1 MSFPSSPS
9 NGNISVVNNITYQYD
24 SSLSAWTRVPGT
36 ITQIVANTVTAT
48 SFIGPLSTAAQPNIT
63 SVGTLTG
70 LIVSGSTT
78 ITGNLVIQGNTITIG
93 SENYTVTDSIIDLH
107 TFSNLA
113 PLSEDDG
120 RDVGLRFHYFK
131 GADSHAFLG
140 WANDSGS
147 LEYYSSGNDVNG
159 VFIGT
164 AYGNIKAASYQST
177 AVTGTAPF
185 TVRSTTTVANL
196 AAATAGT
203 VTTAAQPNIT
213 SVGTLSSVAVTG
225 NVTAGAVYSGGYFYS
240 NGTSYS
246 SGTFSGNTTQQL
258 ITSNTIA
265 SSNTTSGALIVAGGF
280 GIGGAI
286 NSYDNISARLG
297 LAVGTPSTV
306 VNNNKSLFFS
316 GASSYAGYAISTS
329 NSIYNIASGQ
339 DFTVELWAR
348 PSITG
353 SYHILN
359 YGAYRQAYD
368 NDLGYWITNS
378 GGVIYVGATQYS
390 VSYPGSATLALNQWS
405 HIALV
410 RYNNNLTIYL
420 NGVGGTTI
428 SAPGAISPSQQRPD
442 LSGPNGMWLG
452 INVSNWT
459 AGSYTYYQ
467 GYLSNVRLVRGTAVY
482 TANFAQPAVAPAV
495 ITNTQLLVAHSLTPF
510 VDESSN
516 AVTYTVQSGS
526 VVSSSTVPVTDTGSG
541 ATWSYDGLSSW
552 TTTNPVKVQSATA
565 ATSTTTGALIVA
577 GGIGVAGN
585 VITSAIYS
593 SGYFYSNG
601 TPYSPAFSGISTQQI
616 ITSNTTVSANTTS
629 GALIVAGGAG
639 IAGNLYVGGLLNV
652 TNNSYMNGSPLLN
665 AVNLADYSTSSIA
678 GADILITTGSAPPT
692 GQQAYTSAGT
702 YTWTAPVGV
711 TSVSVVAV
719 GGGGGAY
726 LFGSSAGSGG
736 GGGGLGWK
744 NNITVVPGQSYTVVV
759 GGGAATDSHAA
770 GSASY
775 FISTGTVAGYGGGG
789 GPSGAVGVGGT
800 GGGYVGDGGGSG
812 GSGGGS
818 NGSYLGGG
826 AGAGGYSGNGG
837 GGGYQNNGGGGGTAG
852 NGGGGGG
859 GAGAFGAASGAN
871 RIGLFVAG
879 GGGGVG
885 IFGEGTSGAST
896 PNPGTYTLVGTPG
909 YGGSGGG
916 NASNPYPGAYGGGG
930 APFYNA
936 GVGGAGGAVRII
948 WGAGRAFP
956 STLTADQRLTNVNSI
971 VIADTS
977 TLQSVTSRN
986 NVTNTSITI
995 SNSTTS
1001 TSTTSGALIVTGGVG
1016 VAGNI
1021 TATSVYSGSYFY
1033 SNGTPYYNTGPAGA
1047 TGIQGNVGATGI
1059 EGNVGATGTGT
1070 VGATGATGTGAT
1082 GIQGATG
1089 PQGPAGTGGTGGS
1102 GSASILIYDE
1112 GSLLTSAVST
1122 LNFVGTAVSATT
1134 SGSDVTVTIS
1144 GSGTTSVTAGNINGG
1159 TTSSFAQSFIG
1170 DASRTIFNFGGGGI
1184 LDATQLIVFVDG
1196 IYQTPNTNF
1205 TANTS
1210 WLIFDTAP
1218 SVGSEITVQTVSAGY
1233 SGVATPLI
1241 NQLFTA
1247 NGTQTSFT
1255 LSDYVTAT
1263 DILVTVDTV
1272 IQAPVTNYNINGLS
1286 LIFTSAPNA
1295 SSIVGVR
1302 SFGNWSSRDGF
1313 VNRFTGNGVAT
1324 SYTLSGYAV
1333 SSRSMMV
1340 FVDGIYQI
1348 PDVDFTIAG
1357 TLLTFSGAP
1366 DSAADITI
1374 QSFNNTLGT
1383 NALVAD
1389 PAGITVANVAY
1400 SIDSFS
1406 TSTYRTAKYIIS
1418 VTGATSYQATEAMLV
1433 HDGVT
1438 PQLVTYATVY
1448 TGTAQIMSFSA
1459 NISSNT
1465 VNIYGTGVGTVNTV
1479 KIQRTYVK
1487 V

>member
-9 NGNISVVNNITYQYD
+9 NGNISIVNNITYQYD

-48 SFIGPLSTAAQPNIT
+48 SFIGPLTTAAQPNIT

-70 LIVSGSTT
+70 LIVSGNTT
-78 ITGNLVIQGNTITIG
+78 IGGNLIIQGNTITIG
-93 SENYTVTDSIIDLH
+93 SENYAITDSIIDLH
-107 TFSNLA
+107 TFANLA
-113 PLSEDDG
+113 PLSADDG
-120 RDVGLRFHYFK
+120 RDIGLRFHYFK
-131 GADSHAFLG
+131 GTDSHAFLG

-147 LEYYSSGNDVNG
+147 LEYYASGVENAG
-159 VFIGT
+159 VFVGT

-196 AAATAGT
+196 AASTAGT

-225 NVTAGAVYSGGYFYS
+225 NVTAGAVY
-240 NGTSYS
+240 
-246 SGTFSGNTTQQL
+246 
-258 ITSNTIA
+258 
-265 SSNTTSGALIVAGGF
+265 
-280 GIGGAI
+280 
-286 NSYDNISARLG
+286 
-297 LAVGTPSTV
+297 
-306 VNNNKSLFFS
+306 
-316 GASSYAGYAISTS
+316 
-329 NSIYNIASGQ
+329 
-339 DFTVELWAR
+339 
-348 PSITG
+348 
-353 SYHILN
+353 
-359 YGAYRQAYD
+359 
-368 NDLGYWITNS
+368 TNS
-378 GGVIYVGATQYS
+378 
-390 VSYPGSATLALNQWS
+390 
-405 HIALV
+405 
-410 RYNNNLTIYL
+410 
-420 NGVGGTTI
+420 
-428 SAPGAISPSQQRPD
+428 
-442 LSGPNGMWLG
+442 
-452 INVSNWT
+452 
-459 AGSYTYYQ
+459 
-467 GYLSNVRLVRGTAVY
+467 
-482 TANFAQPAVAPAV
+482 
-495 ITNTQLLVAHSLTPF
+495 
-510 VDESSN
+510 
-516 AVTYTVQSGS
+516 
-526 VVSSSTVPVTDTGSG
+526 
-541 ATWSYDGLSSW
+541 
-552 TTTNPVKVQSATA
+552 
-565 ATSTTTGALIVA
+565 
-577 GGIGVAGN
+577 
-585 VITSAIYS
+585 
-593 SGYFYSNG
+593 YFYSNG
-601 TPYSPAFSGISTQQI
+601 TPYSNTGPAGSNGATGATGTFSGTSTQQI

-726 LFGSSAGSGG
+726 SAGAAG

-744 NNITVVPGQSYTVVV
+744 NSITVVPGQSYTVVV
-759 GGGAATDSHAA
+759 GAGAPNWFAGS

-775 FISTGTVAGYGGGG
+775 FISTGTVAGYGGVGG
-789 GPSGAVGVGGT
+789 GLNLGGG

-812 GSGGGS
+812 GSGGSASGNFVGS
-818 NGSYLGGG
+818 GGGAGGYTGNGGSGTNGGSGDGGSGGG
-826 AGAGGYSGNGG
+826 AGAGAGAYKSGN
-837 GGGYQNNGGGGGTAG
+837 Y
-852 NGGGGGG
+852 
-859 GAGAFGAASGAN
+859 
-871 RIGLFVAG
+871 VAG

-885 IFGEGTSGAST
+885 ILGAGPSGAGA
-896 PNPGTYTLVGTPG
+896 PYPGTNGNNG
-909 YGGSGGG
+909 AGGSGGSG
-916 NASNPYPGAYGGGG
+916 GENASSYLQSFPGAYGGGG
-930 APFYNA
+930 APYYNGGA
-936 GVGGAGGAVRII
+936 GGAGGAVRII
-948 WGAGRAFP
+948 WGASRAFP
-956 STLTADQRLTNVNSI
+956 ATLTADQRQTNVNSI

-977 TLQSVTSRN
+977 TLQTVTSRN

-1059 EGNVGATGTGT
+1059 QGNVGATGIQGN
-1070 VGATGATGTGAT
+1070 VGATGIGTAGATGLQGATGPAGAGGGGSANIIVQDEGSTLTNALYSINFVGSAVTATTSGSNVTVTISGTGAT

-1089 PQGPAGTGGTGGS
+1089 PAGTGSGGS
-1102 GSASILIYDE
+1102 ANIIVQDE
-1112 GSLLTSAVST
+1112 GSTLTSALSSI
-1122 LNFVGTAVSATT
+1122 NFVGTAVSATT
-1134 SGSDVTVTIS
+1134 SGSNVTVTIS
-1144 GSGTTSVTAGNINGG
+1144 GSGTTSITAGNINGG
-1159 TTSSFAQSFIG
+1159 TTSSFAQTFTG
-1170 DASRTIFNFGGGGI
+1170 DASRKIFNFGGYGGI

-1205 TANTS
+1205 TANTG

-1218 SVGSEITVQTVSAGY
+1218 SIGSEITVQAASAGY

-1247 NGTQTSFT
+1247 NGSQTSFT

-1286 LIFTSAPNA
+1286 LVFTSAPTV

-1389 PAGITVANVAY
+1389 PSGITVANVAY

>member
-9 NGNISVVNNITYQYD
+9 NGNISIVNNITYQYD

-63 SVGTLTG
+63 SVGTLTSLRVTG
-70 LIVSGSTT
+70 NTT

-93 SENYTVTDSIIDLH
+93 AENYTVTDSIIDLH

-113 PLSEDDG
+113 PLTGDDG
-120 RDVGLRFHYFK
+120 RDIGIKFHYYK
-131 GADSHAFLG
+131 SGDNHAFLG

-147 LEYYSSGNDVNG
+147 LEYYSTGDDVNG
-159 VFIGT
+159 VFTGT

-177 AVTGTAPF
+177 ATTGIAPF

-225 NVTAGAVYSGGYFYS
+225 NVTAGAVY
-240 NGTSYS
+240 
-246 SGTFSGNTTQQL
+246 
-258 ITSNTIA
+258 
-265 SSNTTSGALIVAGGF
+265 
-280 GIGGAI
+280 
-286 NSYDNISARLG
+286 
-297 LAVGTPSTV
+297 
-306 VNNNKSLFFS
+306 
-316 GASSYAGYAISTS
+316 
-329 NSIYNIASGQ
+329 
-339 DFTVELWAR
+339 
-348 PSITG
+348 
-353 SYHILN
+353 
-359 YGAYRQAYD
+359 
-368 NDLGYWITNS
+368 TNS
-378 GGVIYVGATQYS
+378 
-390 VSYPGSATLALNQWS
+390 
-405 HIALV
+405 
-410 RYNNNLTIYL
+410 
-420 NGVGGTTI
+420 
-428 SAPGAISPSQQRPD
+428 
-442 LSGPNGMWLG
+442 
-452 INVSNWT
+452 
-459 AGSYTYYQ
+459 
-467 GYLSNVRLVRGTAVY
+467 
-482 TANFAQPAVAPAV
+482 
-495 ITNTQLLVAHSLTPF
+495 
-510 VDESSN
+510 
-516 AVTYTVQSGS
+516 
-526 VVSSSTVPVTDTGSG
+526 
-541 ATWSYDGLSSW
+541 
-552 TTTNPVKVQSATA
+552 
-565 ATSTTTGALIVA
+565 
-577 GGIGVAGN
+577 
-585 VITSAIYS
+585 
-593 SGYFYSNG
+593 YFYSNG
-601 TPYSPAFSGISTQQI
+601 TPYYNTGPAGSAGATGATGTFSGTSTQQI

-629 GALIVAGGAG
+629 GALIIAGGAG

-652 TNNSYMNGSPLLN
+652 TNNSYMNGSPL
-665 AVNLADYSTSSIA
+665 VNSVNITDYSTSSIA

-719 GGGGGAY
+719 GGGGCSYGGGA
-726 LFGSSAGSGG
+726 AG

-744 NNITVVPGQSYTVVV
+744 NSITVVPGQSYTVVV
-759 GGGAATDSHAA
+759 GGGGARDSHSS
-770 GSASY
+770 GTDSY
-775 FISTGTVAGYGGGG
+775 FISTGTVAGYAGGGAGLNLGGGG
-789 GPSGAVGVGGT
+789 GS
-800 GGGYVGDGGGSG
+800 YVGDGGGSG
-812 GSGGGS
+812 GSGGSSSGNYVGGGGGAGGYSGS
-818 NGSYLGGG
+818 GGSGTNGGAGDGGSGGG
-826 AGAGGYSGNGG
+826 AGAGAGAYKSGN
-837 GGGYQNNGGGGGTAG
+837 YV
-852 NGGGGGG
+852 
-859 GAGAFGAASGAN
+859 AGA
-871 RIGLFVAG
+871 
-879 GGGGVG
+879 GGGVG
-885 IFGEGTSGAST
+885 ILGQGPSGGGTPS
-896 PNPGTYTLVGTPG
+896 PGTTGNNGAGG
-909 YGGSGGG
+909 YGGSGGA
-916 NASNPYPGAYGGGG
+916 NADSYLQANPGAYGGGG
-930 APFYNA
+930 ASYYNA
-936 GVGGAGGAVRII
+936 GQGGAGGAVRII
-948 WGAGRAFP
+948 WGASRAFP
-956 STLTADQRLTNVNSI
+956 ATLTADQRQTNVNSI

-977 TLQSVTSRN
+977 TLQTVTSRN

-1059 EGNVGATGTGT
+1059 QGNVGATGTGT

-1134 SGSDVTVTIS
+1134 SGSNVTVTIS

-1170 DASRTIFNFGGGGI
+1170 DASRKIFNFGGGGI

-1286 LIFTSAPNA
+1286 LVFTSAPTV

-1324 SYTLSGYAV
+1324 SYTLTGYAV

-1348 PDVDFTIAG
+1348 PDVDFSIAG

-1389 PAGITVANVAY
+1389 PSGITVANVAY

-1479 KIQRTYVK
+1479 KLQRTYVK

>member
-9 NGNISVVNNITYQYD
+9 NGNISIVNNITYQYD

-70 LIVSGSTT
+70 LIVSGNTT
-78 ITGNLVIQGNTITIG
+78 IGGNLIIQGNTITIG
-93 SENYTVTDSIIDLH
+93 SENYAITDSIIDLH
-107 TFSNLA
+107 TFANLA
-113 PLSEDDG
+113 PLSADDG
-120 RDVGLRFHYFK
+120 RDVGIKFHYFK
-131 GADSHAFLG
+131 GTDSHAFLG

-203 VTTAAQPNIT
+203 VTTGAQPNIT

-225 NVTAGAVYSGGYFYS
+225 TVTAGAVY
-240 NGTSYS
+240 
-246 SGTFSGNTTQQL
+246 
-258 ITSNTIA
+258 
-265 SSNTTSGALIVAGGF
+265 
-280 GIGGAI
+280 
-286 NSYDNISARLG
+286 
-297 LAVGTPSTV
+297 
-306 VNNNKSLFFS
+306 
-316 GASSYAGYAISTS
+316 
-329 NSIYNIASGQ
+329 
-339 DFTVELWAR
+339 
-348 PSITG
+348 
-353 SYHILN
+353 
-359 YGAYRQAYD
+359 
-368 NDLGYWITNS
+368 TNS
-378 GGVIYVGATQYS
+378 
-390 VSYPGSATLALNQWS
+390 
-405 HIALV
+405 
-410 RYNNNLTIYL
+410 
-420 NGVGGTTI
+420 
-428 SAPGAISPSQQRPD
+428 
-442 LSGPNGMWLG
+442 
-452 INVSNWT
+452 
-459 AGSYTYYQ
+459 
-467 GYLSNVRLVRGTAVY
+467 
-482 TANFAQPAVAPAV
+482 
-495 ITNTQLLVAHSLTPF
+495 
-510 VDESSN
+510 
-516 AVTYTVQSGS
+516 
-526 VVSSSTVPVTDTGSG
+526 
-541 ATWSYDGLSSW
+541 
-552 TTTNPVKVQSATA
+552 
-565 ATSTTTGALIVA
+565 
-577 GGIGVAGN
+577 
-585 VITSAIYS
+585 
-593 SGYFYSNG
+593 YFYSNG
-601 TPYSPAFSGISTQQI
+601 TPYYNTGPAGSAGATGATGTFSGTSTQQI
-616 ITSNTTVSANTTS
+616 ITSNIIASSNTTS

-711 TSVSVVAV
+711 TSVSVVAI
-719 GGGGGAY
+719 GGGGCAY
-726 LFGSSAGSGG
+726 LLGASSGGGG

-759 GGGAATDSHAA
+759 GAGAATDSRGP
-770 GSASY
+770 GSDSY

-789 GPSGAVGVGGT
+789 SPGGVVGLGGT

-812 GSGGGS
+812 GYGGGS
-818 NGSYLGGG
+818 NASYLGGG

-859 GAGAFGAASGAN
+859 GSGAYKSGN
-871 RIGLFVAG
+871 FVAG
-879 GGGGVG
+879 AGGGVG

-896 PNPGTYTLVGTPG
+896 PNPGTTNNVGSAG

-916 NASNPYPGAYGGGG
+916 NASGPYYPGAYGGGG

-936 GVGGAGGAVRII
+936 AVGGAGGAVRII
-948 WGAGRAFP
+948 WGASRAFP

-1059 EGNVGATGTGT
+1059 QGNIGATGIQGNVGATGTGT
-1070 VGATGATGTGAT
+1070 VGATGTGAT

-1134 SGSDVTVTIS
+1134 SGSNVTVTIS

-1170 DASRTIFNFGGGGI
+1170 DASRKIFNFGGGGI

-1218 SVGSEITVQTVSAGY
+1218 SIGSEITVQAASAGY

-1247 NGTQTSFT
+1247 NGSQTSFT

-1286 LIFTSAPNA
+1286 LVFTSAPTV

-1383 NALVAD
+1383 NAVVAD

-1433 HDGVT
+1433 HDGIT

>member
-9 NGNISVVNNITYQYD
+9 NGNISIVNNITYQYD

-48 SFIGPLSTAAQPNIT
+48 SFIGPLTTAAQPNIT
-63 SVGTLTG
+63 SVGTLNG
-70 LIVSGSTT
+70 LIVSGNTT
-78 ITGNLVIQGNTITIG
+78 IGGNLIIQGNTITIG

-107 TFSNLA
+107 TLANLA
-113 PLSEDDG
+113 PLSADDG
-120 RDVGLRFHYFK
+120 RDIGLRFHYFK
-131 GADSHAFLG
+131 GTDSHAFLG

-147 LEYYSSGNDVNG
+147 LEYYASGVENAG
-159 VFIGT
+159 VFVGT

-203 VTTAAQPNIT
+203 VTTGAQPNIT

-225 NVTAGAVYSGGYFYS
+225 NVTAGSVYSGGYFYS
-240 NGTSYS
+240 NGTPYYNTGPAGSNGATGAT
-246 SGTFSGNTTQQL
+246 GTFSGT
-258 ITSNTIA
+258 
-265 SSNTTSGALIVAGGF
+265 
-280 GIGGAI
+280 
-286 NSYDNISARLG
+286 
-297 LAVGTPSTV
+297 
-306 VNNNKSLFFS
+306 
-316 GASSYAGYAISTS
+316 
-329 NSIYNIASGQ
+329 
-339 DFTVELWAR
+339 
-348 PSITG
+348 
-353 SYHILN
+353 
-359 YGAYRQAYD
+359 
-368 NDLGYWITNS
+368 
-378 GGVIYVGATQYS
+378 
-390 VSYPGSATLALNQWS
+390 
-405 HIALV
+405 
-410 RYNNNLTIYL
+410 
-420 NGVGGTTI
+420 
-428 SAPGAISPSQQRPD
+428 
-442 LSGPNGMWLG
+442 
-452 INVSNWT
+452 
-459 AGSYTYYQ
+459 
-467 GYLSNVRLVRGTAVY
+467 
-482 TANFAQPAVAPAV
+482 
-495 ITNTQLLVAHSLTPF
+495 
-510 VDESSN
+510 
-516 AVTYTVQSGS
+516 
-526 VVSSSTVPVTDTGSG
+526 
-541 ATWSYDGLSSW
+541 
-552 TTTNPVKVQSATA
+552 
-565 ATSTTTGALIVA
+565 
-577 GGIGVAGN
+577 
-585 VITSAIYS
+585 
-593 SGYFYSNG
+593 
-601 TPYSPAFSGISTQQI
+601 STQQI
-616 ITSNTTVSANTTS
+616 ITSNSIASANTTS

-678 GADILITTGSAPPT
+678 GDDILITTGSAPPT

-702 YTWTAPVGV
+702 YTWVAPVGV
-711 TSVSVVAV
+711 TSVSVVAI
-719 GGGGGAY
+719 GGGGCAY
-726 LFGSSAGSGG
+726 LLGASSGGG

-759 GGGAATDSHAA
+759 GAGAATDSRGP

-789 GPSGAVGVGGT
+789 SPGGVVGVGGT

-818 NGSYLGGG
+818 NASYLGGG

-837 GGGYQNNGGGGGTAG
+837 GGGYRNNGGGGGTAG

-859 GAGAFGAASGAN
+859 GAGAYKSGN
-871 RIGLFVAG
+871 FVAG

-885 IFGEGTSGAST
+885 IYGQGTSGAAT
-896 PNPGTYTLVGTPG
+896 PNPGTTTNVGTPG

-936 GVGGAGGAVRII
+936 AVGGAGGAVRII
-948 WGAGRAFP
+948 WGASRAFP
-956 STLTADQRLTNVNSI
+956 ATLTADQRLTNVNSI
-971 VIADTS
+971 IIADTS
-977 TLQSVTSRN
+977 TLQTVTSRN
-986 NVTNTSITI
+986 NTTNTSITI

-1001 TSTTSGALIVTGGVG
+1001 TSTTTGALIVSGGVG

-1033 SNGTPYYNTGPAGA
+1033 SNGTPYYNTGPSGA

-1059 EGNVGATGTGT
+1059 QGNVGETGIQGN
-1070 VGATGATGTGAT
+1070 VGATGATGVGTSGAT
-1082 GIQGATG
+1082 GLQGATG
-1089 PQGPAGTGGTGGS
+1089 PAGSGGGG
-1102 GSASILIYDE
+1102 GSASIIVQDE
-1112 GSLLTSAVST
+1112 GSTLTSALYSI
-1122 LNFVGTAVSATT
+1122 NFVGSAVTATT
-1134 SGSDVTVTIS
+1134 SDSNVTVTIS

-1159 TTSSFAQSFIG
+1159 TTSSFAQTFTG

-1196 IYQTPNTNF
+1196 IYQTPNINF

-1218 SVGSEITVQTVSAGY
+1218 SIGSEITVQAASAGY

-1286 LIFTSAPNA
+1286 LEFTSAPTV

-1324 SYTLSGYAV
+1324 SYTLTGYAV

-1348 PDVDFTIAG
+1348 PDVDFTVAG
-1357 TLLTFSGAP
+1357 TLLTFTGAP

-1389 PAGITVANVAY
+1389 PSGITVANVAY

-1406 TSTYRTAKYIIS
+1406 TTNYRTAKYIIS
-1418 VTGATSYQATEAMLV
+1418 VTNGSSYQATEAMLV
-1433 HDGVT
+1433 HDGTT
-1438 PQLVTYATVY
+1438 PQLVTYATVF
-1448 TGTAQIMSFSA
+1448 TGSAQIMSFSA

-1465 VNIYGTGVGTVNTV
+1465 VNVYGTGVGTVNTV
-1479 KIQRTYVK
+1479 KLQRTYVK

>member
-48 SFIGPLSTAAQPNIT
+48 SFIGPLTTAAQPNIT

-113 PLSEDDG
+113 PLSADDG

-131 GADSHAFLG
+131 GTDSHAFLG

-240 NGTSYS
+240 NGTPYS

-353 SYHILN
+353 SYTILN

-378 GGVIYVGATQYS
+378 GGVIFVGATSYS

-495 ITNTQLLVAHSLTPF
+495 ITNTQLLLAHSLTPF

-585 VITSAIYS
+585 VITSAVYS

-726 LFGSSAGSGG
+726 SAGAAG

-744 NNITVVPGQSYTVVV
+744 NSITVVPGQSYTVVV
-759 GGGAATDSHAA
+759 GAGAANWFAGS

-775 FISTGTVAGYGGGG
+775 FISTGTVAGYGGVGG
-789 GPSGAVGVGGT
+789 GLNLGGA
-800 GGGYVGDGGGSG
+800 GGGYVGNGGGSG
-812 GSGGGS
+812 GSGGSASGNFVGS
-818 NGSYLGGG
+818 GGGAGGYTGNGGSGTNGGSGDGGSGGG
-826 AGAGGYSGNGG
+826 AGAGSGAYKSGN
-837 GGGYQNNGGGGGTAG
+837 YV
-852 NGGGGGG
+852 
-859 GAGAFGAASGAN
+859 S
-871 RIGLFVAG
+871 G

-885 IFGEGTSGAST
+885 ILGAGPSGAGA
-896 PNPGTYTLVGTPG
+896 PYPGTNNPLGA
-909 YGGSGGG
+909 GGSGGSG
-916 NASNPYPGAYGGGG
+916 GDNANSQLWCFPGAYGGGG
-930 APFYNA
+930 APYYNGGA
-936 GVGGAGGAVRII
+936 GGAGGAVRII

-956 STLTADQRLTNVNSI
+956 STLTADQRPNNVNSI

-977 TLQSVTSRN
+977 TLQTVTSRN

-1059 EGNVGATGTGT
+1059 QGNVGATGTGT

-1348 PDVDFTIAG
+1348 PDVDFSIAG
-1357 TLLTFSGAP
+1357 TLLTFTGAP

-1389 PAGITVANVAY
+1389 PSGITVANVAY

>member
-9 NGNISVVNNITYQYD
+9 NGNISIVNNITYQYD
-24 SSLSAWTRVPGT
+24 SSIGAWTRIPGT
-36 ITQIVANTVTAT
+36 INQIVANTVTAT
-48 SFIGPLSTAAQPNIT
+48 SFVGPLTTAAQPNIT
-63 SVGTLTG
+63 SVGTLTSLRVTG
-70 LIVSGSTT
+70 NTT

-113 PLSEDDG
+113 PLTGDDG
-120 RDVGLRFHYFK
+120 RDIGIKFHYYK
-131 GADSHAFLG
+131 SGDNHAFLG

-147 LEYYSSGNDVNG
+147 LEYYATGDDVNG
-159 VFIGT
+159 VFTGT

-203 VTTAAQPNIT
+203 VTTGAQPNIT
-213 SVGTLSSVAVTG
+213 SVGTLASVAVTG
-225 NVTAGAVYSGGYFYS
+225 NVTAGSVYTNSYFYS
-240 NGTSYS
+240 NGTPYS

-258 ITSNTIA
+258 ITSNAIA
-265 SSNTTSGALIVAGGF
+265 SSNTTSGALIVTGGF

-306 VNNNKSLFFS
+306 VNTNKSLFFS
-316 GASSYAGYAISTS
+316 GASSFAGYAISTT
-329 NSIYNIASGQ
+329 NSIYNIAAGQ

-390 VSYPGSATLALNQWS
+390 VSYPGSASPTLNQWS

-420 NGVGGTTI
+420 NGVAGTTV
-428 SAPGAISPSQQRPD
+428 SVSGAISPSQQRSD

-459 AGSYTYYQ
+459 VNSYTYYQ
-467 GYLSNVRLVRGTAVY
+467 GYISNVRLVRGTAVY
-482 TANFAQPAVAPAV
+482 TANFAQPAIAPSV
-495 ITNTQLLVAHSLTPF
+495 ITNTQLLLAHSVTPF

-516 AVTYTVQSGS
+516 AFTYTVQSGS

-541 ATWSYDGLSSW
+541 VTWNYDGLSSW
-552 TTTNPVKVQSATA
+552 TTTNPIKVQSATA
-565 ATSTTTGALIVA
+565 STSNTTGALIVS

-585 VITSAIYS
+585 VITNAVYS

-601 TPYSPAFSGISTQQI
+601 TPYSPAFSGTSTQQI
-616 ITSNTTVSANTTS
+616 ITSNTTVSADTTS

-719 GGGGGAY
+719 GGGGSAY

-736 GGGGLGWK
+736 AGAGLGWK

-775 FISTGTVAGYGGGG
+775 FISTGIVAGYGGGG
-789 GPSGAVGVGGT
+789 GLSGAVAIGGT

-812 GSGGGS
+812 GNGGGS
-818 NGSYLGGG
+818 NASYVGGG
-826 AGAGGYSGNGG
+826 GGAGGYSGNGG
-837 GGGYQNNGGGGGTAG
+837 GGGYQNNGGGGGAAG

-859 GAGAFGAASGAN
+859 GAGAYGQASGAN

-896 PNPGTYTLVGTPG
+896 PNPGTTNLVGTPG

-916 NASNPYPGAYGGGG
+916 NASNPYPGGYGGGG

-956 STLTADQRLTNVNSI
+956 ATLTADQRLTNVNSI
-971 VIADTS
+971 IIADTS
-977 TLQSVTSRN
+977 TLQTVTSRN
-986 NVTNTSITI
+986 NTTNTSITI

-1001 TSTTSGALIVTGGVG
+1001 TSTTTGALIVSGGVG

-1033 SNGTPYYNTGPAGA
+1033 SNGTPYYNTGPSGA

-1059 EGNVGATGTGT
+1059 QGNVGATGIQGN
-1070 VGATGATGTGAT
+1070 VGATGVGTAGAT
-1082 GIQGATG
+1082 GLQGATG
-1089 PQGPAGTGGTGGS
+1089 PAGSGGG
-1102 GSASILIYDE
+1102 GSASIIVQDE
-1112 GSLLTSAVST
+1112 GSTLTSALSSI
-1122 LNFVGTAVSATT
+1122 NFVGTAVTATT
-1134 SGSDVTVTIS
+1134 SGSNVTVTIS

-1159 TTSSFAQSFIG
+1159 TTSSFAQTFTG
-1170 DASRTIFNFGGGGI
+1170 DASRKIFNFGGYGGI

-1218 SVGSEITVQTVSAGY
+1218 SIGSEITVQAASAGY

-1247 NGTQTSFT
+1247 NGSQTSFT

-1263 DILVTVDTV
+1263 DVLVTVDTV

-1286 LIFTSAPNA
+1286 LVFTSAPTV

-1324 SYTLSGYAV
+1324 SYTLTGYAV

-1357 TLLTFSGAP
+1357 TLLTFTGAP

-1389 PAGITVANVAY
+1389 PSGITVANVAY

-1433 HDGVT
+1433 HDGTT
-1438 PQLVTYATVY
+1438 PQLVTYATVF
-1448 TGTAQIMSFSA
+1448 TGSAQIMSFSA

-1465 VNIYGTGVGTVNTV
+1465 VNVYGTGVGTVNTV
-1479 KIQRTYVK
+1479 KLQRTYVK